1 MSHDFFHL
9 QIFVES
15 HLWSITLFSGLVPFF
30 LFYKDEKINGIK
42 TQYVLGLNILQQW
55 SGKIVSSYLVFFIM
69 SLGSILFICSIVF
82 TTEFNFLRL
91 CLPIFGLL
99 LFLQTC
105 LIINCSLYY
114 FCKKSIVYLP
124 ISLICCTVLCFGGRP
139 LLLKLFF
146 SENIPNIFLFY
157 EFLINLIEGDLS
169 APFIL
174 GTVLIW
180 AFLIIL
186 IRKIKV
192 ERIIR

>member
-15 HLWSITLFSGLVPFF
+15 HLWSITLCSGLVPFF

-42 TQYVLGLNILQQW
+42 TQYVLGLNVLQQW
-55 SGKIVSSYLVFFIM
+55 AGKIISSYLVFLTM
-69 SLGSILFICSIVF
+69 SLGSILFIFSVLF
-82 TTEFNFLRL
+82 TTKLNFLDL
-91 CLPIFGLL
+91 LLPVFGLL
-99 LFLQTC
+99 LFLLTC

-114 FCKKSIVYLP
+114 FFKKSIAYLP

-139 LLLKLFF
+139 LLLKIFF

-174 GTVLIW
+174 GTILIW
-180 AFLIIL
+180 TLLIIF